1 MNIFRTRA
9 PCDLADGPAEGRR
22 AAYSAAIERRRKI
35 ALQAEGMTSPKLSC
49 LPSCLRRKLFDRL
62 SNPDC
67 DVGQELHHVGEG
79 IFHPAE
85 VQQASS

>member
-1 MNIFRTRA
+1 MSLSRWR
-9 PCDLADGPAEGRR
+9 GGRKKSAR
-22 AAYSAAIERRRKI
+22 FAAIESRRRKI